1 MFSIYINELPD
12 GINSLC
18 KIFAYDASLFSMVY
32 DINKSV
38 SELNAEVEKI
48 SYLAYQ
54 WKMQF
59 NPDPNKHA
67 NEIFSLENQAQ
78 TTYRIHDNDI
88 SKCPHYKNTYEL
100 F

>member
-1 MFSIYINELPD
+1 
-12 GINSLC
+12 
-18 KIFAYDASLFSMVY
+18 MVH
-32 DINKSV
+32 DISKSV

-67 NEIFSLENQAQ
+67 NEIIFSGKPGSNNLS
-78 TTYRIHDNDI
+78 Y
-88 SKCPHYKNTYEL
+88 PW
-100 F
+100 